1 MSRTRVAVLRGGP
14 SDEYDVSLRTGS
26 AVLSSIDTTCFEP
39 IDITITKSGEWLI
52 EGRTRYPEHILPTI
66 DVVFIALHG
75 AYGEDG
81 TIQRLLDRFGVPYTG
96 SGAYASGIAM
106 HKGYTKAHVRE
117 APVLL
122 GEHEIITR
130 ELHKTGATYAGE
142 IRSRFGQQYVVKP
155 VSSGSSVGVELVLN
169 TLDLGD
175 AIERAFM
182 QSNELI
188 VEEYIPGREVTCG
201 VIERFRGKEVY
212 ALPPVLIVPPPEA
225 HFFDSA
231 VKYDG
236 STQEICP
243 APISRKETEAIERA
257 AIDIHKTLGLSQYSR
272 SDFILGKDGLYFL
285 EINTLPGLTKESLFP
300 KALTAVGSNHESFV
314 NHVLHDVC
322 SRNRK
327 AIVY

>member
-14 SDEYDVSLRTGS
+14 SNEYEVSLRTGN
-26 AVLSSIDTTCFEP
+26 AVLSSIDTNRFEP
-39 IDITITKSGEWLI
+39 VDITITKAGEWLI
-52 EGRTRYPEHILPTI
+52 EGRTRYPEYVLPTI

-106 HKGYTKAHVRE
+106 HKGYTKAHVQK

-122 GEHEIITR
+122 AEHVIIAR
-130 ELHKTGATYAGE
+130 ESHKTGSMYAGE
-142 IRSRFGQQYVVKP
+142 IRSTFGQQYVVKP
-155 VSSGSSVGVELVLN
+155 VSSGSSVGIELVLD
-169 TLDLGD
+169 TLTLGD
-175 AIERAFM
+175 AIERAFT
-182 QSNELI
+182 QSDELI

-212 ALPPVLIVPPPEA
+212 ALPPVLIVPPPKA
-225 HFFDSA
+225 HFFDYT

-236 STQEICP
+236 STQELCP

-257 AIDIHKTLGLSQYSR
+257 AIDIHKILGLSQYSR

-300 KALTAVGSNHESFV
+300 KALTAVGSNHETFV
-314 NHVLHDVC
+314 NHLLHDAYT
-322 SRNRK
+322 RK
-327 AIVY
+327 RTAIV